1 MMNDIKVTII
11 TVAYNRADTIATAIE
26 SVLNQTYSN
35 IEYLVVDGLSKDKT
49 AEIAEKYIP
58 LFKEKGMEMKVIS
71 ELDRGMYDAL
81 NKGISMA
88 SGELIGNINADDWYE
103 PIAVEKMVE
112 LYRKEDYDLAWA
124 DLRIIKPSGNMI
136 KRAHVGKLW
145 TTAGF
150 CHPTMFSRK
159 KVLLEIPYACQQMDD
174 DFEMVLRANKAGKK
188 IVTLNEVLANYRF
201 GGMSTK
207 KDIKDSVKR
216 VKMKYATYRKHGY
229 SPLYW
234 FYCVAIE
241 AAKYIL
247 G

>member
-1 MMNDIKVTII
+1 MNDMKVTII
-11 TVAYNRADTIATAIE
+11 TVAYNCEQTIATAIE
-26 SVLNQTYSN
+26 SVLNQTYQN
-35 IEYLVVDGLSKDKT
+35 IEYLVVDGLSKDNT
-49 AEIAEKYIP
+49 VEIAKSY
-58 LFKEKGMEMKVIS
+58 LQKFSEKGMEMKVIS
-71 ELDRGMYDAL
+71 EPDQGMYDAL
-81 NKGISMA
+81 NKGVLMA

-112 LYRKEDYDLAWA
+112 LFKRENYDLAWA

-136 KRAHVGKLW
+136 KKAHIGKLW

-150 CHPTMFSRK
+150 CHPTMFSKRE
-159 KVLLEIPYACQQMDD
+159 VLLELPYACEQMDD

-188 IVTLNEVLANYRF
+188 IITLNEVLANYRF

-207 KDIKDSVKR
+207 KSIKDSLER

-229 SPLYW
+229 SPMYW
-234 FYCVAIE
+234 FYCVGIE

>member
-1 MMNDIKVTII
+1 MNDIKVTII
-11 TVAYNRADTIATAIE
+11 TVAYNCAETIADAIE
-26 SVLNQTYSN
+26 SVLNQTYQN
-35 IEYLVVDGLSKDKT
+35 IEYLVVDGLSKDNT
-49 AEIAEKYIP
+49 AEIARAYIP
-58 LFKEKGMEMKVIS
+58 LFSEKGMVMKVVS
-71 ELDRGMYDAL
+71 EADKGMYDAL
-81 NKGISMA
+81 NKGIAMA

-112 LYRKEDYDLAWA
+112 LYKKENYDLAWA

-136 KRAHVGKLW
+136 KRAHVGKIW

-150 CHPTMFSRK
+150 CHPTMFSK
-159 KVLLEIPYACQQMDD
+159 KDVLLELPYACEQMDD

-201 GGMSTK
+201 GGMSTRK
-207 KDIKDSVKR
+207 SIKDSFER
-216 VKMKYATYRKHGY
+216 VKMKYATYRKHKY

-241 AAKYIL
+241 GAKYIL

>member
-1 MMNDIKVTII
+1 MNNIKVTII

-35 IEYLVVDGLSKDKT
+35 IEYLVVDGLSKDNT
-49 AEIAEKYIP
+49 ADIARKYVP
-58 LFKEKGMEMKVIS
+58 LFKEKGREMKVIS
-71 ELDRGMYDAL
+71 EPDRGMYDAL
-81 NKGISMA
+81 NKGVSMA
-88 SGELIGNINADDWYE
+88 TGELIGNINADDWYE

-112 LYRKEDYDLAWA
+112 LYKKENYDLAWA
-124 DLRIIKPSGNMI
+124 DLRIIKPSGNLI
-136 KRAHVGKLW
+136 KKAHVGRLK
-145 TTAGF
+145 TTTGF
-150 CHPTMFSRK
+150 CHPTMFSRRE
-159 KVLLEIPYACQQMDD
+159 VLLELPYACEQMDD
-174 DFEMVLRANKAGKK
+174 DFEMVLRAYKANKR

-207 KDIKDSVKR
+207 KSIKDSVKR
-216 VKMKYATYRKHGY
+216 VKMKYATYKKHRY